1 MNVAN
6 FDLQIE
12 ERVLSHKET
21 ETGWFCA
28 VPFTKVL
35 NVGASKGLL
44 GKVEELRFLPDS
56 AGNRVEVRPIF

>member
-12 ERVLSHKET
+12 ERVLLHKET

-28 VPFTKVL
+28 VPFTKVS
-35 NVGASKGLL
+35 NVGASRGLL
-44 GKVEELRFLPDS
+44 AKIEELRFLPDS
-56 AGNRVEVRPIF
+56 AGNRDEIRPIF